1 MIIAAIDYGK
11 RRLGIAA
18 ADSSG
23 ALAYPVEVIQR
34 RSLTRD
40 LSALSDRLRELKA
53 GRVIVGLP
61 LNMDGTSGPAARAA
75 EQFAQLLREATGL
88 EVELHD
94 ERLSTF
100 EAEDRLKGTPKRSR
114 RRAILDA
121 VAAVV
126 ILESWLEAQRSAR

>member
-18 ADSSG
+18 YESSG
-23 ALAYPVEVIQR
+23 IVAYPVGVIQR
-34 RSLTRD
+34 RSLKRD
-40 LSALSDRLRELKA
+40 LAALSERLRELEAK
-53 GRVIVGLP
+53 RVIVGLP
-61 LNMDGTSGPAARAA
+61 LNMDGTAGPAARAA
-75 EQFAQLLREATGL
+75 EQFARHLRETTGL

-100 EAEDRLKGTPKRSR
+100 EAGERLKAASKRGR
-114 RRAILDA
+114 RRAMVDA

-126 ILESWLEAQRSAR
+126 ILEGWLEAQRR